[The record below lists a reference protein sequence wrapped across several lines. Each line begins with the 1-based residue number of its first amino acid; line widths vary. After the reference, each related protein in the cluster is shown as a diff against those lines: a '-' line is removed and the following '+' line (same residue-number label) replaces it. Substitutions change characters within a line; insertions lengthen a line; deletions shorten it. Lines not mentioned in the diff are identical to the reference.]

1 MKELEIGEL
10 KIEIVKKDIKNIH
23 LAVYPPLGR
32 VRLTSPKDINDS
44 TIRLYAISKLSWI
57 KKQQRNFKKRDRES
71 QRNYIGRESHYFF
84 GKRFLLK
91 LNEVEL
97 PAKVLIKN
105 KTYLELTVRPDTSR
119 DRKEKLLEEFYR
131 VELKKRIPELIEK
144 WEKKIG
150 VKVSSWGVK
159 KMTTKWG
166 TCNREAKRIWINLE
180 LAKKP
185 IECLEYII
193 VHEIMHIIERHH
205 NDKFMS
211 LMTKHLPRWKQL
223 KNELNNSPVS
233 HIDWEY

>member
-1 MKELEIGEL
+1 MKEMEIGEL
-10 KIEIVKKDIKNIH
+10 KIEVVKKEVKNIH
-23 LAVYPPLGR
+23 LAVYPKGNI
-32 VRLTSPKDINDS
+32 RLTSPRDLKDS

-57 KKQQRNFKKRDRES
+57 KRQQRKFEKQERES
-71 QRNYIGRESHYFF
+71 YRNYVERESHYLF
-84 GKRFLLK
+84 GKRLLLK
-91 LNEVEL
+91 LNEAEM
-97 PAKVLIKN
+97 PGKVLIKN
-105 KTYLELTVRPDTSR
+105 KTQLQLTIRPGA
-119 DRKEKLLEEFYR
+119 DREKKEKLVEEFYR
-131 VELKKRIPELIEK
+131 IELKKRIPELIEK

-185 IECLEYII
+185 LSCLEYII
-193 VHEIMHIIERHH
+193 VHEMVHIIERHH

-211 LMTKHLPRWKQL
+211 LMTKHLPKWKQL
-223 KNELNNSPVS
+223 KNELNTSPVS